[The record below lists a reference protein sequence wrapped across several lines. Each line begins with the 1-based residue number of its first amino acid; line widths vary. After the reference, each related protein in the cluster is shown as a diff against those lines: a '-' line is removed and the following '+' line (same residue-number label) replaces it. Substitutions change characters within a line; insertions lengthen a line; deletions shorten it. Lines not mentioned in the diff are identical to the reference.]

1 MSVKWKPG
9 VNVRR
14 GIVVNPEG
22 TFVYELPRDNSK
34 IIDTKTYG
42 SQIEYATHEHLSPL
56 MEIRDFYV
64 IGDDKYL
71 GYVKKDDIRTL
82 DSDDYFCYLTYT
94 EMSYLRHLLE
104 YADEE
109 LYVYSANYLGR
120 FGIKLE
126 EVADFINELKTK
138 IQKGDEQ
145 HESCSN
151 K

>member
-1 MSVKWKPG
+1 MRLIVINPKGIKIYEKPNIGANIITQEPPGYIFSRYFSVSDSEWYEVTTPVYTGYIREPDIDFIDDQKP
-9 VNVRR
+9 
-14 GIVVNPEG
+14 
-22 TFVYELPRDNSK
+22 K
-34 IIDTKTYG
+34 ILTE
-42 SQIEYATHEHLSPL
+42 IEE
-56 MEIRDFYV
+56 
-64 IGDDKYL
+64 KYL
-71 GYVKKDDIRTL
+71 I
-82 DSDDYFCYLTYT
+82 
-94 EMSYLRHLLE
+94 HLLE

-126 EVADFINELKTK
+126 EVTDFINDLKTK